1 MLIARTLSLLLVL
14 ISLPL
19 LSGCVGPNAH
29 GPLGGCCGPIALGG
43 GCNSGGC
50 TDCGDGCSG
59 CGELYVDPW
68 INNPAD
74 CVDPCDTCGNYN
86 GQSCG
91 KCRPMFEGIR
101 SLWGYRCGNDCGCG
115 AEPTCAVSTGGF
127 LGGCKCGVE
136 SCDGGCGE
144 CYLEPSCGIGGGCD
158 GGCGSSCG
166 PSCGCEGGCSSSF
179 GPSCGCEGGCASGC
193 GASGGC
199 ESCGGVGGD
208 EIYLSHDDGEYNMG
222 GAPTPAKS
230 VADFDASDKAF
241 QPERQRKIFNPRP
254 RVATGQGRS
263 LGY

>member
-14 ISLPL
+14 ITLPL

-29 GPLGGCCGPIALGG
+29 GPLGGCCGPIALGD

-50 TDCGDGCSG
+50 TSCSDACSG

-101 SLWGYRCGNDCGCG
+101 SLWGYKCGNDCGCG
-115 AEPTCAVSTGGF
+115 AEPTCAVSTGGL

-136 SCDGGCGE
+136 SCDGGCGA
-144 CYLEPSCGIGGGCD
+144 CYLEPSCGNWRRLRWRMRL
-158 GGCGSSCG
+158 
-166 PSCGCEGGCSSSF
+166 CSIVWMRRRVQRQLRSILRMRRRMWIQLR
-179 GPSCGCEGGCASGC
+179 CIWRLRI
-193 GASGGC
+193 
-199 ESCGGVGGD
+199 VRRRWWRRD
-208 EIYLSHDDGEYNMG
+208 LL
-222 GAPTPAKS
+222 
-230 VADFDASDKAF
+230 VARRRRI
-241 QPERQRKIFNPRP
+241 QH
-254 RVATGQGRS
+254 GRS
-263 LGY
+263 THTSQVSRQLRRVR